1 MGIKACDRNG
11 CERIMS
17 DHYSEEFGYLCF
29 ECMTEL
35 QSKAGEITIGD
46 FMASP
51 KGAGKSAEAATLD
64 DIDEAF
70 SAS

>member
-11 CERIMS
+11 CDRIMCDNYS
-17 DHYSEEFGYLCF
+17 DQFGYLCF

-35 QSKAGEITIGD
+35 QSKAGNITIGD

-51 KGAGKSAEAATLD
+51 KGADKPAEPATLD
-64 DIDEAF
+64 DIDAAF
-70 SAS
+70 NPS

>member
-17 DHYSEEFGYLCF
+17 DNYSKEFGYLCF
-29 ECMTEL
+29 ECMSEL
-35 QSKAGEITIGD
+35 QSKAGEITIAD

-51 KGAGKSAEAATLD
+51 KGADKRAEPATLEG
-64 DIDEAF
+64 IDEAF
-70 SAS
+70 DAS